1 MSYTAYILR
10 HKFAPNQKTDQQM
23 LQSQVQNFVA
33 TQCFHCGDECP
44 QEHPK
49 KEEKHFCC
57 QGCMVVYD
65 LLSENGMEDYYRY
78 EEKPGISKNKISAK
92 SYEFLDEPKVID
104 KLLEFREG
112 NTARISFNLPQIHCS
127 SCIWLLENIQKL
139 NEGIIQSRVN
149 FSQKKA
155 SITYKTDKISLK
167 ELVQL
172 LSMIGY
178 DPELNFEKLQGNHG
192 LDPDRSMYYKIG
204 LAGFSFGNIMLLS
217 FPEYLGFVEADFSRY
232 IGYIN
237 ILLSL
242 PVLLYSGFDYL
253 KSAYWTVKLRKI
265 TIDIP
270 IAVGIL
276 TLFGRSTFDILT
288 GSGEGYLDSF
298 AGFIFFM
305 LIGKWFQ
312 NYTFQSISFDRNYKS
327 YFPIS
332 ALVRQNNEWKTVSLD
347 VIKPG
352 DVIMIKNEE
361 IIPADAVITEGE
373 AHLDYSFVTGE
384 SDLILKKT
392 GEKIFAGAKHVG
404 STIQVN
410 AIKKVDQSYLTT
422 LWDENS
428 FIAENK
434 MNSQKIITV
443 LGKYFTIITMGIAIL
458 TLLFWLWEDK
468 TLAFNSFTAVLI
480 VACPCALSLA
490 TPFTF
495 GNILRLLGKKNC
507 YLKNVDVIENMQ
519 NVNHIVFDKTGT
531 ITDHSKMEI
540 VWQGSALNE
549 KENFL
554 IKSAVF
560 QSNHPL
566 SKAIFSN
573 IEGPFLEKT
582 KFFQEIIGQGIFVN
596 LNGHSIKIGSENFV
610 FDLKNDN
617 PKKGVFILLD
627 NHFLGYFSVLNH
639 LRDGVIPLFNSLA
652 NTMEIS
658 ILSGDNDREKERLTK
673 LFPFVKNI
681 YFNQSPQDKLEK
693 IKKLQNEGK
702 MVMMVGDG
710 LNDAGALRQSNVG
723 FVISSD
729 SNNFTPACDGI
740 LNSAGFSNLLEIF
753 KVVRKSRTLIIGAFT
768 LALIYNIIGLGFAV
782 QGLLSPIVAA
792 ILMPVSSVTVMLY
805 GLLGSNFAARNL
817 MQK

>member
-1 MSYTAYILR
+1 M
-10 HKFAPNQKTDQQM
+10 P
-23 LQSQVQNFVA
+23 QSKAVHLVA

-44 QEHPK
+44 AEHPK

-57 QGCMVVYD
+57 QGCMVVFD
-65 LLSENGMEDYYRY
+65 LLSENGMEEYYHY
-78 EEKPGISKNKISAK
+78 EDKPGISKNKISAK
-92 SYEFLDEPKVID
+92 SYEFLDEPNVIN
-104 KLLEFREG
+104 KLLEFQEG
-112 NTARISFNLPQIHCS
+112 NTAKISFNLPQIHCS

-139 NEGIIQSRVN
+139 NDGIIHSRVN
-149 FSQKKA
+149 FLQKKA
-155 SITYKTDKISLK
+155 SITFKTNKISLR

-178 DPELNFEKLQGNHG
+178 DPELNFEKLQGNH
-192 LDPDRSMYYKIG
+192 LMSPDRSLYYKIG

-217 FPEYLGFVEADFSRY
+217 FPEYLGFVEEDFSRY
-232 IGYIN
+232 IGYLN

-253 KSAYWTVKLRKI
+253 RSAFWTIKLRKI

-270 IAVGIL
+270 IAIGIL
-276 TLFGRSTFDILT
+276 ALFGRSTFDILT
-288 GSGEGYLDSF
+288 GAGEGYLDSL

-332 ALVRQNNEWKTVSLD
+332 ALVKQNNDWKTVSLD
-347 VIKPG
+347 IIRPG
-352 DVIMIKNEE
+352 DIIMIKNEE
-361 IIPADAVITEGE
+361 IIPADSIITNGE

-384 SDLILKKT
+384 SDLIRKNI
-392 GEKIFAGAKHVG
+392 GEKIFAGAKHIG

-410 AIKKVDQSYLTT
+410 ALKKVDQSYLTS

-428 FIAENK
+428 FISENK
-434 MNSQKIITV
+434 MNSQKIITL
-443 LGKYFTIITMGIAIL
+443 LGKYFTIVTMGIAVL
-458 TLLFWLWEDK
+458 TLFYWLWADPAI
-468 TLAFNSFTAVLI
+468 AFNSFTAVLI

-540 VWQGSALNE
+540 LWHGPELNDEE
-549 KENFL
+549 KL
-554 IKSAVF
+554 LVKSAAF

-566 SKAIFSN
+566 SKAIFSG
-573 IEGPFLEKT
+573 IEGPYLEKT
-582 KFFQEIIGQGIFVN
+582 DYFEEKVGQGINVKAKGKS
-596 LNGHSIKIGSENFV
+596 LKIGSENFV
-610 FDLKNDN
+610 FNLKNAN

-627 NHFLGYFSVLNH
+627 DHFLGYFSVQNH
-639 LRDGVIPLFNSLA
+639 LRDGVIPLFNLLSK
-652 NTMEIS
+652 NMDIS
-658 ILSGDNDREKERLTK
+658 ILSGDNDREKERLVQ

-681 YFNQSPQDKLEK
+681 YFNQSPQDKLNK
-693 IKKLQNEGK
+693 IKELQNQGK

-710 LNDAGALRQSNVG
+710 LNDAGALKQSNVG

-740 LNSAGFSNLLEIF
+740 LNAAGFSHLQEIF
-753 KVVRKSRTLIIGAFT
+753 GVVRKSRTLIMGAFT

-792 ILMPVSSVTVMLY
+792 ILMPVSSVTVMIY
-805 GLLGSNFAARNL
+805 GLLGSNFVARHL
-817 MQK
+817 LKK